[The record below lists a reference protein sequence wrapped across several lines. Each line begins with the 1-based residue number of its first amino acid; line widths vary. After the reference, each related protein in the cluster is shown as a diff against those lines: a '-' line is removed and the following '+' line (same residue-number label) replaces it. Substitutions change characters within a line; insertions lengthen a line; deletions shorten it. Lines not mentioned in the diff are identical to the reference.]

1 MKMGGSMNRHAGDWG
16 SISRTAWIR
25 PSVMKASASV
35 WPSFSN
41 PRRVTSPPLSG
52 RNVKVTNHLSLV
64 GKHMRYLLI
73 YDITEDRA
81 RTRVADLCLDYGL
94 ERIQYS
100 AFWGDLPRTLQE
112 ELLLKIRRVLQG
124 KTADVRLIPLCER
137 DLARTKQL
145 TFSEKRAARAS

>member
-1 MKMGGSMNRHAGDWG
+1 
-16 SISRTAWIR
+16 
-25 PSVMKASASV
+25 
-35 WPSFSN
+35 
-41 PRRVTSPPLSG
+41 
-52 RNVKVTNHLSLV
+52 
-64 GKHMRYLLI
+64 MRYLLI

-145 TFSEKRAARAS
+145 TFSEKGAARAS

>member
-1 MKMGGSMNRHAGDWG
+1 MNMDGSMNERVGDWG

-25 PSVMKASASV
+25 PTVTKASASASS
-35 WPSFSN
+35 SFSS

-52 RNVKVTNHLSLV
+52 ANVKGTNPLSRV

-94 ERIQYS
+94 KRIQYS

-112 ELLLKIRRVLQG
+112 ELLLKIRRVLHG
-124 KTADVRLIPLCER
+124 NTAAVRLIPLCAR
-137 DLARTKQL
+137 DLALTKQL
-145 TFSEKRAARAS
+145 T